1 MSTSE
6 RRQNAAATIS
16 QRIENLILSGTLRP
30 GERLAPE
37 RDLAEKLNVSRP
49 TLRDAIAQLA
59 DRGLLESSR
68 SGTFVAEFLTPL
80 ISPLAS
86 LLAGKPSV
94 SDDHFEFRRCLEPE
108 AASLAAR
115 RATDLDHKIIRQCVA
130 RLEKAHASGGPVEEA
145 EADMEFHLAICEAG
159 HNVVMLHVMRVM
171 AELMRKDVFYNW
183 EQLYARSGVSKILL
197 EQHEAIAD
205 AVIAGDVDKSRDAAL
220 AHVEYTHDTIVEIR
234 RDTER
239 MKASLDRVGRQEF
252 LSA

>member
-1 MSTSE
+1 MPATE
-6 RRQNAAATIS
+6 RRQNAADTIS
-16 QRIENLILSGTLRP
+16 QRIETLILSGALRP

-59 DRGLLESSR
+59 ERGLLTTSR

-86 LLAGKPSV
+86 LLTGKPAV

-115 RATDLDHKIIRQCVA
+115 RATDLDRKIIRQCVA
-130 RLEKAHASGGPVEEA
+130 RLEKAHASGGHAEEA

-183 EQLYARSGVSKILL
+183 EQLYARPGVSKILL
-197 EQHEAIAD
+197 EQHKEIAEAVVNSD
-205 AVIAGDVDKSRDAAL
+205 AENARKAAL
-220 AHVEYTHDTIVEIR
+220 DHVQYTFDTIVEIR
-234 RDTER
+234 RDSER
-239 MKASLDRVGRQEF
+239 MAASLDRSDRNDF